1 MLLHLSWVF
10 DHDAEGNLI
19 FKEDNLQKFKDYAA
33 LLTEKGV
40 RNIMLTNAAYMYPYG
55 CTRSHWKAVPEPGT
69 ELYIKFMQQ
78 IEDSYKMLAAAFPF
92 TASRIVLLPT
102 SNIPASSNS
111 FGIFSPIAI

>member
-1 MLLHLSWVF
+1 MFGIHEQPKVGENIGGQSDNGVTPQLVADMCGALGVKSFRMLLHLSWVF

-55 CTRSHWKAVPEPGT
+55 CTRSHWKAVPNRGQNF
-69 ELYIKFMQQ
+69 I
-78 IEDSYKMLAAAFPF
+78 
-92 TASRIVLLPT
+92 
-102 SNIPASSNS
+102 
-111 FGIFSPIAI
+111 